1 MIRQSSLFYWLLSS
15 FSSLFLTKLGITM
28 STQTVEMG
36 TLILKT
42 LILISQWV
50 MLLPI
55 HSSKWKFES
64 TGPNQILSVLFI
76 ALNKVKNLLVR
87 TKFYWSWA
95 GGSVLIVITAHI
107 EHVRQYTA
115 LKKCLYLTSPC
126 SQNPTRDSL
135 QNFHWTWTF
144 GILNYD
150 IFLKWI

>member
-1 MIRQSSLFYWLLSS
+1 MAVIFI
-15 FSSLFLTKLGITM
+15 FFI
-28 STQTVEMG
+28 
-36 TLILKT
+36 I
-42 LILISQWV
+42 
-50 MLLPI
+50 
-55 HSSKWKFES
+55 F
-64 TGPNQILSVLFI
+64 NQIRYHHVNSNCRNGYIDLKNIDSHFSVSDVTTHTFV
-76 ALNKVKNLLVR
+76 KVKIWIYWSESNSWILEKLKNLLVR